1 MKRKLFFGLLI
12 LTLIAVPLFAAACGG
27 EEGGG
32 VTPGDW
38 GEPEYGGTLT
48 MRVDEFSTL
57 QFDPYG
63 PPVFSGQWHL
73 WYDTLFSTDWTL
85 DRSIWSFNTP
95 FTPAEYAVGLLAETW
110 ETPDAK
116 TVIVHLREGVYFQD
130 KPPVNGRELVADD
143 VVYHYNRICGTGDGF
158 VVPSFFWTYFSDLV
172 ESITATDTY
181 TVEFKF
187 KQANLINFFR
197 LMDTFQYNYIT
208 APEWVD
214 LGGPPP
220 TEPSPPAPPGAPVA
234 ITPLTDWHNAVGTG
248 PFILMDYVEGSALE
262 FVKNDNYWGYDERH
276 PENRLPYVDAVSV
289 VCIPDIASAIAAL
302 RSGQIDILT
311 GVDWLQAQ
319 NLAQT
324 NPELE
329 QAELPRAGCDVLF
342 NLNKSPFTDIRVRK
356 ALQLTL
362 NREAIAQSHYGGI
375 VDGTPC
381 GQISPSL
388 GEYCFAYEDWPQEL
402 KDAYSY
408 NPTLA
413 MELLD
418 EAAADGVFEPNDIG
432 GFDTKIEVSNTSDI
446 ALLEIIQSMFLEV
459 GVYMEIVQYDM
470 ATITDI
476 QMTASHEQMTWA
488 DSECGSTNWPF
499 QSLLSMTSYFTNPS
513 TVNDPVYDEMCLSLS
528 TITDQAAFVAKI
540 READQY
546 ALEHHWKVR
555 LFPIFTYNIWQPY
568 LKGYSGELVG
578 GFGGGNMAYFAR
590 WWISTAE

>member
-1 MKRKLFFGLLI
+1 MKRKLIIGLLM
-12 LTLIAVPLFAAACGG
+12 LSLIAVPLFATACEEEVTPPG
-27 EEGGG
+27 EEEEEGPPAEEEGEG
-32 VTPGDW
+32 EWWDKF

-48 MRVDEFSTL
+48 MRVDEFFTL
-57 QFDPYG
+57 QFDPAG

-85 DRSIWSFNTP
+85 DRSTWSFNTP
-95 FTPAEYAVGLLAETW
+95 FTPAEYAVGCLADTW

-116 TVIVHLREGVYFQD
+116 TVIVHLREGVNFQD

-158 VVPSFFWTYFSDLV
+158 TMPSFFWTYFSDLV
-172 ESITATDTY
+172 ESITATGKY

-197 LMDTFQYNYIT
+197 LMDTFQYNYIE
-208 APEWVD
+208 APEVSQQYGD
-214 LGGPPP
+214 C
-220 TEPSPPAPPGAPVA
+220 
-234 ITPLTDWHNAVGTG
+234 TDWHNAVGTG
-248 PFILMDYVEGSALE
+248 PFILEEYVDGSSLE
-262 FVKNDNYWGYDERH
+262 FVRNDNYWGYDERH
-276 PENRLPYVDAVSV
+276 PDNQLPYFDEVSV
-289 VCIPDIASAIAAL
+289 VCIMDIASAIAAI

-311 GVDWLQAQ
+311 GVDWQQAQ
-319 NLAQT
+319 NLEQT
-324 NPELE
+324 DPELE
-329 QAELPRAGCDVLF
+329 QAELPTPGFDVLF
-342 NLNKSPFTDIRVRK
+342 NLNKSPFTDIRVRQ
-356 ALQLTL
+356 ALQLAL
-362 NREAIAQSHYGGI
+362 DRETIAQSHYGGI

-381 GQISPSL
+381 GQINPAL

-418 EAAADGVFEPNDIG
+418 EAAADGVFEPNDLG
-432 GFDTKIEVSNTSDI
+432 GFDTKIEVATTSDQ
-446 ALLEIIQSMFLEV
+446 ALLEIIQFMFREV
-459 GVYMEIVQYDM
+459 GVDMDIVTYDM

-476 QMTASHEQMTWA
+476 MMTGQHEQMTW
-488 DSECGSTNWPF
+488 SENECGSTNWPF

-513 TVNDPVYDEMCLSLS
+513 TVNDPVYDDMCLSLN
-528 TITDQAAFVAKI
+528 TITDPAAFAAKI
-540 READQY
+540 KEADQY

-555 LFPIFTYNIWQPY
+555 LFPFFSYNIWQPY

-590 WWISTAE
+590 WWKSTAE